1 MIVLGIVLY
10 VFIGIIVGVGSF
22 VFLNDWFDDECISA
36 LAGIFWPVSLVLSLL
51 IFIISSLVKIVYQV
65 MNYLKTEGFHYYKEE
80 LPDCCGKCKYM
91 IYCNNHSEV
100 NKCTLSNKT
109 KLHSLVNSCEAFKK
123 DWLWRF
129 KIRYK
134 WDDNLKNK

>member
-1 MIVLGIVLY
+1 MVFLGIVLY
-10 VFIGIIVGVGSF
+10 VFIGIIVGVGSY

-80 LPDCCGKCKYM
+80 LPNCCGKCQYIEYTSYKGTNTR
-91 IYCNNHSEV
+91 CL
-100 NKCTLSNKT
+100 KSNKIRNAP
-109 KLHSLVNSCEAFKK
+109 LAVPCENFKQSK
-123 DWLWRF
+123 LWRF
-129 KIRYK
+129 TIRMEE
-134 WDDNLKNK
+134 